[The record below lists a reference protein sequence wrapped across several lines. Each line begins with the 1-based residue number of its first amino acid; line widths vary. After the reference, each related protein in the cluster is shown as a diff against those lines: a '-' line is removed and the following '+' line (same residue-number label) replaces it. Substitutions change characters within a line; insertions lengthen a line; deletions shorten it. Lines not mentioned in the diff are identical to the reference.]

1 MASRHEERVIRPFVG
16 LEDFSSIF
24 DDVTLRVGDQK
35 VNPNL
40 YLDPDKFR
48 EASLNL
54 TTFWNPK
61 SVSDALGILKL
72 EPKDVNF
79 AVYLLGKTL
88 KEVVIVRDFAL
99 STIRNPETA
108 ISIGYQDAPRVL
120 GDNLAGF
127 DVVVALYLKKSRES
141 KPLTVYEEGTWL
153 AKTEFTVRPDRG
165 LSMFSPLAMDSEI
178 KKTMGLPKKT
188 MFFLETQSES
198 LFHTTDVER
207 VFRFWVDE
215 RVYTELQDERSKTSQ
230 AMALLMVRQ
239 ALSGIIAVLSR
250 NLGEFPDIDSAVQQ
264 FDAGEFEESVASR
277 LVASIKRKLPN
288 SGTEDVFVLAKNDPE
303 RLVALLDDA
312 MNLSAEVLKVSQKD
326 ED

>member
-1 MASRHEERVIRPFVG
+1 MVSRLEERLIRPFVG
-16 LEDFSSIF
+16 LEDFSNVF
-24 DDVTLRVGDQK
+24 DEVSLRVGDERA
-35 VNPNL
+35 NPNL
-40 YLDPDKFR
+40 YLDPEKFR
-48 EASLNL
+48 ETSLNL

-61 SVSDALGILKL
+61 SVIDALGILNL
-72 EPKDVNF
+72 SPEDVHF
-79 AVYLLGKTL
+79 AIYLLGKTL
-88 KEVVIVRDFAL
+88 KEVVIVRDVAL
-99 STIRNPETA
+99 SMIKNPETA

-127 DVVVALYLKKSRES
+127 DVVVALYLKKGRES

-153 AKTEFTVRPDRG
+153 AKSEFTIRPDRG
-165 LSMFSPLAMDSEI
+165 LSMFSPLAMDAEQ

-198 LFHTTDVER
+198 VFHTTDVDR
-207 VFRFWVDE
+207 VFKFWVDE
-215 RVYTELQDERSKTSQ
+215 RVYTELQDERSKVSQ

-239 ALSGIIAVLSR
+239 ALSGIIGILSR
-250 NLGEFPDIDSAVQQ
+250 NLSEFSDIESATQQ
-264 FDAGEFEESVASR
+264 FDGGAFEESVASR
-277 LVASIKRKLPN
+277 LVSSIKKKLPA
-288 SGTEDVFVLAKNDPE
+288 TDTKQVFELASQDPE